1 MGLPAGCGRHHFLMN
16 PTTRFLLGL
25 VLLGLLPAAYAQTPD
40 RPTSPDRLIQYTFAN
55 DAFFRTDYYF
65 TQGMTLNLVLPG
77 FAKSPVNKILLP
89 GPAGSRQHYGV
100 KLYYDGFT
108 PLRIQDDTIRRG
120 DRPYASYIYAAL
132 YRVATD
138 EAGRQRLT
146 SGVQVGFIGPAAGA
160 KGFQTTVHRLI
171 DAPTPRGW
179 DFQIRNDLV
188 LGYVVGYE
196 AQLLAAGRGAELIG
210 SAQAS
215 VGTLNTFGE
224 AGLLLR
230 LGLMNPY
237 FRNLG
242 TETGR
247 ERSLGQKLQLY
258 ATGQLQGRLVGYN
271 ATMQGGLFNR
281 SSPYTLPGRQISRT
295 VGQAT
300 TSLVAAYGGVSLRT
314 SAVWITPEFKGSRRH
329 AWVQFGLGVAF

>member
-1 MGLPAGCGRHHFLMN
+1 MN

-65 TQGMTLNLVLPG
+65 TQGMSLNVVLPV
-77 FAKSPVNKILLP
+77 FARSPVNKILLP
-89 GPAGSRQHYGV
+89 GPAGAVNRYGI
-100 KLYYDGFT
+100 KISYDGFT

-120 DRPYASYIYAAL
+120 DRPYASYIYASL
-132 YRVATD
+132 YRIATD
-138 EAGRQRLT
+138 EARHQRLT
-146 SGVQVGFIGPAAGA
+146 SGLDLGFIGPAAGA
-160 KGFQTTVHRLI
+160 KGFQTYVHRLI

-179 DFQIRNDLV
+179 DFQVRNDLV
-188 LGYVVGYE
+188 LGYTVGYDK
-196 AQLLAAGRGAELIG
+196 QLLAAGRAAELIG

-230 LGLMNPY
+230 VGKMDPY

-242 TETGR
+242 TQTGPTR
-247 ERSLGQKLQLY
+247 TVGQKLQLY
-258 ATGQLQGRLVGYN
+258 ASGQVQGRVVGYN
-271 ATMQGGLFNR
+271 ATMQGGLLNR
-281 SSPYTLPGRQISRT
+281 SSPYTLSARQIART

-329 AWVQFGLGVAF
+329 AWVQFGLTAAF